1 MRTPRLAELLAIPYR
16 LQAETI
22 ETRGGT
28 FVIRLAYPELPGC
41 VAEGLHLEEVLADLE
56 RRRMDLVLALAEQG
70 RLPPPPR
77 PPLAGGDPLW
87 TARDLGASARV
98 IAALEQGA
106 ASSCCESFKRY
117 PAVILGTSP
126 RMTAVGMV

>member
-41 VAEGLHLEEVLADLE
+41 VAG
-56 RRRMDLVLALAEQG
+56 
-70 RLPPPPR
+70 
-77 PPLAGGDPLW
+77 
-87 TARDLGASARV
+87 S
-98 IAALEQGA
+98 
-106 ASSCCESFKRY
+106 
-117 PAVILGTSP
+117 
-126 RMTAVGMV
+126 

>member
-41 VAEGLHLEEVLADLE
+41 VAEGLRLEEVLGDLE

-106 ASSCCESFKRY
+106 VSS
-117 PAVILGTSP
+117 
-126 RMTAVGMV
+126 